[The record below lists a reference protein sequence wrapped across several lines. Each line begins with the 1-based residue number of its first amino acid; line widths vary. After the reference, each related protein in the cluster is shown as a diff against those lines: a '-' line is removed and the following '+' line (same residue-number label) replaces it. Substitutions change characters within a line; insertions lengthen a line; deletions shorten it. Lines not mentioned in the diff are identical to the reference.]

1 MRRPLTA
8 AVLLTLAVTAHAGGI
23 YKCEIDGRTVYQQVA
38 CPVGETS
45 SRVQVTRTPA
55 SNLTG
60 GLRES
65 EMQALQGI
73 LAKQSRQTRSE
84 DTDQLSIGDA
94 RHISTAYDRMV
105 EERDG
110 PNRREEENAEGY
122 LRQALGRYDLAL
134 EEVTPQLEG
143 ETILTR
149 INQELTLR
157 RMSPEDRARFR
168 DERKRM
174 LDAQRAEEQAR
185 EAERRARQA
194 RMQPVTTTDG
204 TVLIPA
210 DPNHNTYTGAAG
222 GFYIRQGNTAVWQ

>member
-1 MRRPLTA
+1 MHRPLTA
-8 AVLLTLAVTAHAGGI
+8 AALFTLALTAHAGGI
-23 YKCEIDGRTVYQQVA
+23 HKCEIDGRTVYQQVA

-45 SRVQVTRTPA
+45 SRVRVTETPA
-55 SNLTG
+55 SSRTG

-73 LAKQSRQTRSE
+73 LTKQSRHASNA

-122 LRQALGRYDLAL
+122 LRQALDRYDLAL

-174 LDAQRAEEQAR
+174 LDAQQAREQAR
-185 EAERRARQA
+185 EAERRARQV
-194 RMQPVTTTDG
+194 RMQPVITTNG
-204 TVLIPA
+204 TVLIPN
-210 DPNHNTYTGAAG
+210 DPNHNTYSGATGG
-222 GFYIRQGNTAVWQ
+222 LYIRQGNTAVRQ